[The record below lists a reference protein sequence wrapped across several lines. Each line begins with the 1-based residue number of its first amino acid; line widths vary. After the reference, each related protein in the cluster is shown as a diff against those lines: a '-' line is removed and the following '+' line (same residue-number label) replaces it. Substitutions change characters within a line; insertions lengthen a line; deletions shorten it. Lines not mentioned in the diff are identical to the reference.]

1 MTPLP
6 PTQSDDLAAEPPDPQ
21 AHSTSDAHQLLLEL
35 GELWA
40 APDNAHKARLAGL
53 RRVQTFFGAVDDH
66 RVKSAAPLRIVTPRL
81 SPSFWCGP

>member
-21 AHSTSDAHQLLLEL
+21 AHSTRDAHQLLLEL

-40 APDNAHKARLAGL
+40 APDK
-53 RRVQTFFGAVDDH
+53 
-66 RVKSAAPLRIVTPRL
+66 
-81 SPSFWCGP
+81 